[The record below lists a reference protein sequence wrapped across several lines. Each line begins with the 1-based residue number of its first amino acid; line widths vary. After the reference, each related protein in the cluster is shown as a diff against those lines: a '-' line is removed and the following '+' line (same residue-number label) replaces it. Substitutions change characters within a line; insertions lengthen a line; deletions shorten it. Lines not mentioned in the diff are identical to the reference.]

1 VHDDLLKGAQRAADF
16 LGLPKSTI
24 YNMVKGG
31 DLPVIRMNSRM
42 YFRKSEL
49 DAAFKSRTNAIRVA
63 PKG

>member
-1 VHDDLLKGAQRAADF
+1 VQDDLLKGAKRAADF

-31 DLPVIRMNSRM
+31 QLPVIRKNNRM

-49 DAAFKSRTNAIRVA
+49 DAAFQSQA
-63 PKG
+63 GQS